1 MRYPTAHASDGE
13 SMLTARKEPEDSSE
27 VSRDHLE
34 PFQCAISI
42 LSSNW
47 PATQAFDGEVATI
60 PVTVASAMNGAD
72 TADGLATE
80 VTAARAEGKPS
91 SAAAA
96 ARPTSSAENTTRRA
110 IRTGCIR

>member
-1 MRYPTAHASDGE
+1 
-13 SMLTARKEPEDSSE
+13 
-27 VSRDHLE
+27 
-34 PFQCAISI
+34 
-42 LSSNW
+42 
-47 PATQAFDGEVATI
+47 
-60 PVTVASAMNGAD
+60 MNGAD

-96 ARPTSSAENTTRRA
+96 ARPTSSAENATRRA